1 MHDSAARLVAVS
13 LVFVGA
19 ALGLLL
25 AAQVGPVT
33 LLIVRSVLVGGRGL
47 AVGLAMA
54 TAVAVIDLL
63 YATLG
68 LAGAGQ
74 LLDAG
79 AVRIA
84 LGLFSAAILIGIGAR
99 SLWRGVR
106 ARSGALSDDDLATP
120 GQAFA
125 TAIAAMALNPLTIA
139 LWTVSFPASA
149 PHSAVVSTSNAA
161 VLLCGVALG
170 TLAWYGGLAT
180 AVALARPRIG
190 PRVLATVE
198 VLIGLGVMLFGALL
212 AYRTLEHHTES

>member
-1 MHDSAARLVAVS
+1 MS
-13 LVFVGA
+13 LVFAGA

-33 LLIVRSVLVGGRGL
+33 LLIVRSVLRGGRGL

-54 TAVAVIDLL
+54 TAVALIDPL

-74 LLDAG
+74 LLHAG

-84 LGLFSAAILIGIGAR
+84 LGLLSAAILIGIGAR

-106 ARSGALSDDDLATP
+106 ARGGALSDEDLATP

-149 PHSAVVSTSNAA
+149 PHQAVVSTSNAVA
-161 VLLCGVALG
+161 LLCGVALG
-170 TLAWYGGLAT
+170 TLTWYGGLAT
-180 AVALARPRIG
+180 LVALARPRIA
-190 PRVLATVE
+190 PRVLATVQL
-198 VLIGLGVMLFGALL
+198 LIGVGMTLFGVLL
-212 AYRTLEHHTES
+212 AYRTLEHHAES